1 VDRNAPPSPK
11 KQIRRNRAQIT
22 QILEEFRQ
30 SGLTQREFA
39 ESRDFAV
46 SSLVFWLRQER
57 LQGNAQA
64 PAKEPSAPVPA
75 WVQAVPVPEPEP
87 LPRPAPSS
95 QSKPF
100 HLRLPNGLR
109 LRIPADFDAASLRRL
124 LKALEATAR

>member
-1 VDRNAPPSPK
+1 VDRKAPPSPRS
-11 KQIRRNRAQIT
+11 QVRRNRAQIA

-39 ESRDFAV
+39 ASRDFAV

-57 LQGNAQA
+57 LRGNAQA
-64 PAKEPSAPVPA
+64 AVKEPSAPT
-75 WVQAVPVPEPEP
+75 WVQAVPVPEHKP

-95 QSKPF
+95 QSRPF

-124 LKALEATAR
+124 LKALESTAR

>member
-1 VDRNAPPSPK
+1 MDRKAPSSPRS
-11 KQIRRNRAQIT
+11 QVRRNRDQIA

-30 SGLTQREFA
+30 SGQTQREFA
-39 ESRDFAV
+39 ASRDFAV

-57 LQGNAQA
+57 LRGNGEA
-64 PAKEPSAPVPA
+64 PVKEAPVPA

-87 LPRPAPSS
+87 LPRSAPSS